1 MADGVEFDLSELTKL
16 SADLGDVPK
25 NAGPL
30 INSAI
35 QGTSVNIKKAAQKTV
50 GQRRHFKKAAAAIDY
65 EVKVVFGQLIQ
76 SEIGYDKEKVV
87 GTSKK
92 GGPATPGNLGNL
104 IEFGAPG
111 SKNALA
117 PTSDLANALH
127 ANEADFQRGLN
138 NALSDAEREA
148 GL

>member
-1 MADGVEFDLSELTKL
+1 MADGVSFDLSELTKL
-16 SADLGDVPK
+16 SADLGEVPK

-50 GQRRHFKKAAAAIDY
+50 GQRKHFKGGAAGIDY
-65 EVKVVFGQLIQ
+65 EVKVIFGQLIQ
-76 SEIGYDKEKVV
+76 SEIGYNKDTDAGK
-87 GTSKK
+87 
-92 GGPATPGNLGNL
+92 LGNL
-104 IEFGAPG
+104 VEFGAPG
-111 SKNALA
+111 STNALA

-127 ANEADFQRGLN
+127 KNEGDFEKGLSK
-138 NALSDAEREA
+138 ALSDAEKRS

>member
-1 MADGVEFDLSELTKL
+1 MADSINFDLSELTQL
-16 SADLGDVPK
+16 AADLGDVPDI
-25 NAGPL
+25 AGPL

-35 QGTSVNIKKAAQKTV
+35 QGTSFKIKEDARRTV
-50 GQRRHFKKAAAAIDY
+50 GRRKHFKGGAAGIDY
-65 EVKVVFGQLIQ
+65 EVNTLQAFGVSVIK
-76 SEIGYDKEKVV
+76 SDIGYNKDTDAGK
-87 GTSKK
+87 
-92 GGPATPGNLGNL
+92 LGNL

-138 NALSDAEREA
+138 KALANAERQA

>member
-16 SADLGDVPK
+16 SADLGDVPD
-25 NAGPL
+25 NVGPL

-50 GQRRHFKKAAAAIDY
+50 GRRKHFKGGAAGIDY

-76 SEIGYDKEKVV
+76 SEIGYNKDTDAGK
-87 GTSKK
+87 
-92 GGPATPGNLGNL
+92 LGNL

-138 NALSDAEREA
+138 KALANAEKRA

>member
-1 MADGVEFDLSELTKL
+1 MADGINFDLSELTQL
-16 SADLGDVPK
+16 AADLGDVPD
-25 NAGPL
+25 NVGPL

-35 QGTSVNIKKAAQKTV
+35 QFTSVNVKEAAQKSV
-50 GQRRHFKKAAAAIDY
+50 GRRKHFKGGAAGIDY
-65 EVKVVFGQLIQ
+65 EVNTLQAFGVSVIK
-76 SEIGYDKEKVV
+76 SDIGYNKDTDAGK
-87 GTSKK
+87 
-92 GGPATPGNLGNL
+92 LGNL

-127 ANEADFQRGLN
+127 ANEADFERGLK
-138 NALSDAEREA
+138 NALIDAEKRS